1 MRRTVLS
8 CALLL
13 VAVPLLAAVKYPVI
27 MDAWDSGTAT
37 SYRKVIIVAITDDL
51 EARKHFEN
59 KFVSHMRSRNI
70 EAVTSHSLVPDLRNV
85 EDREKL
91 LAEIE
96 AQAIDAAFH
105 VRLVSLKDWT
115 EEEWGAAWKASLV
128 PDLTLRQVVQ
138 ESDPIDRK
146 KTKLFGVEIGVWS
159 IEEQALVFAARTDPY
174 KRKELDDAGGAFA
187 EVVLNMLED
196 LQLLRR

>member
-1 MRRTVLS
+1 MRRTILP

-13 VAVPLLAAVKYPVI
+13 VAVPLFGAVKYPVI
-27 MDAWDSGTAT
+27 MDSWSSGTAT
-37 SYRKVIIVAITDDL
+37 SYRKVIIVAITNDL

-70 EAVTSHSLVPDLRNV
+70 EAVTSRSMVPDLHNV

-96 AQAIDAAFH
+96 AQSIDAVFH
-105 VRLVSLKDWT
+105 VRLVSLKDRT
-115 EEEWGAAWKASLV
+115 EEEWGAAWKASLG
-128 PDLTLRQVVQ
+128 PDLTLRQVV
-138 ESDPIDRK
+138 ESDPIDMK

-174 KRKELDDAGGAFA
+174 KRKELDGAGGAFA
-187 EVVLNMLED
+187 EIVLNMLED